1 MKVVKE
7 MINHVNE
14 PLAEFLSKESV
25 QLLSPVSSK
34 PTANM
39 GNCSTDVASILQ
51 LLGAI
56 LQRFAIFERA
66 EHAASTKSLSRW
78 HEVDHQFH
86 SNISTENSEEVRFI
100 SNAFAFAFVWAVSG
114 RLRERFVLCV
124 SQ

>member
-1 MKVVKE
+1 

-14 PLAEFLSKESV
+14 PLAEFVSKESV
-25 QLLSPVSSK
+25 QLLSPASSK

-56 LQRFAIFERA
+56 LKKFAIFEKA
-66 EHAASTKSLSRW
+66 EQAVSRKSLSRL
-78 HEVDHQFH
+78 HEIDHQSH
-86 SNISTENSEEVRFI
+86 SNISAKNSEEVRFI

-114 RLRERFVLCV
+114 RLHERFVL
-124 SQ
+124 SILR